1 MPPIKIF
8 FSQLSGHQIF
18 ENLLLRQPSW
28 APQLFHHLT
37 WPCLPGR
44 IHLLHKAHVTNPK
57 PLECLVFGA
66 LITMQSV
73 SVPHCSEW
81 LLGLSSVVS
90 KLKSLTKSFCSCLV
104 SLGDS
109 ELDNHATARVGGH
122 FNDAYWAA
130 SWAERLELD
139 F

>member
-1 MPPIKIF
+1 MSAQKLAF
-8 FSQLSGHQIF
+8 
-18 ENLLLRQPSW
+18 
-28 APQLFHHLT
+28 
-37 WPCLPGR
+37 

-57 PLECLVFGA
+57 PLECLVLGA
-66 LITMQSV
+66 LITIQSV

-90 KLKSLTKSFCSCLV
+90 KLKSLTKSFCSCLI
-104 SLGDS
+104 SSGDS

-130 SWAERLELD
+130 SMGRKAGT
-139 F
+139 